1 MTRAIHQ
8 FMPVILVLNDIF
20 FSFKQRMVD
29 KLRRVMNVPNVRGKK
44 EKRKEKGK
52 QCPMPSNQEKGGQS
66 RGMHETYS
74 YETHLR
80 NSK

>member
-1 MTRAIHQ
+1 
-8 FMPVILVLNDIF
+8 MPIILVLNSIF

-44 EKRKEKGK
+44 KKKRKGK
-52 QCPMPSNQEKGGQS
+52 QCPRPSNQEKGGKKS
-66 RGMHETYS
+66 RGMHEIHT